1 MCRECLSVK
10 VGDSAWQPA
19 RRRLR
24 GTGTGRIELL
34 TETGEL
40 IADDWRYVATRG

>member
-10 VGDSAWQPA
+10 VGDSPWQPSK
-19 RRRLR
+19 RLLR
-24 GTGTGRIELL
+24 GTGEGRIELL

-40 IADDWRYVATRG
+40 IAEDWRYVATRG